1 MKLFS
6 KKIIRYTL
14 ELKTGLHIGAGKE
27 SVEIG
32 GIDLPVVRR
41 KDNYA
46 PYIPG
51 SSLKGKIRSLLQ
63 LAAGELEHG
72 GDPSAIRN
80 LFGNAGSKVDSK
92 NRHSSRLLVR
102 DIFLKNDSFEKL
114 KDSEFNDM
122 PFTEVKFENT
132 IDRNTG
138 VSKSGL
144 RQIERVPAGSIFE
157 GEFVINVMNIP
168 DGNKTAEVLEKEYSS
183 LLAEG
188 INLLNHDYLGGHGSR
203 GYGQV
208 LLTIQKEENITL

>member
-6 KKIIRYTL
+6 KKIIRFSL

-80 LFGNAGSKVDSK
+80 LFGNADSK
-92 NRHSSRLLVR
+92 KGHSSRLLVR
-102 DIFLKNDSFEKL
+102 DVFLSDDSYKKL
-114 KDSEFNDM
+114 KESEFNDM

-132 IDRNTG
+132 IDRRTG

-144 RQIERVPAGSIFE
+144 RQIERVPAGSVFE
-157 GEFVINVMNIP
+157 GEFVINMMNIP
-168 DGNKTAEVLEKEYSS
+168 EGKKSAEELEKEYSA
-183 LLAEG
+183 LLEQG
-188 INLLNHDYLGGHGSR
+188 IKLLNNDYLGGHGSR

-208 LLTIQKEENITL
+208 LLTIQKEEKITL